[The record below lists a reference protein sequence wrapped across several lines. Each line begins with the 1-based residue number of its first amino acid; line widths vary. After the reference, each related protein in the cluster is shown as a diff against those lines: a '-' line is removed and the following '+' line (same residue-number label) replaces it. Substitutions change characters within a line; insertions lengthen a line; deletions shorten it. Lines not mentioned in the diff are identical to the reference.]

1 MIETK
6 RGDADQEVQ
15 DIGAEVICCDR
26 MNENEDLLNARMIE
40 KSKIEM
46 SMKNTKRLIETDNVL
61 LLAMASELVV

>member
-1 MIETK
+1 M
-6 RGDADQEVQ
+6 
-15 DIGAEVICCDR
+15 GAEVICCDR

-46 SMKNTKRLIETDNVL
+46 SMKNTKRLIEIDNVL